1 MTVNVPTIEQVRA
14 YPVTV
19 DLVPTA
25 GSCFGLGRNL
35 SYDLARQGAFPC
47 PVLRLGRRLVVTRA
61 ALLQALGEPTEA
73 TDGGAP

>member
-1 MTVNVPTIEQVRA
+1 MNVTVPTPEEIRGWPA
-14 YPVTV
+14 TV
-19 DLVPTA
+19 SVVDA
-25 GSCFGLGRNL
+25 GRCFGAGRDL

-61 ALLQALGEPTEA
+61 ALLQALGEDTKA